1 MCKVQKQRSFK
12 NTVIALL
19 ITCVLIAV
27 LPTESEGAIY
37 EDTIRLHI
45 LASSDSEADQA
56 VKLAIRDRLLDK
68 YSYLLRSEGK
78 IDEAVLCVS
87 ENIRNIEN
95 DCAIWLAELG
105 FDYGAVATLGTEWYD
120 TREYEDFS
128 LPCGYYT
135 SLRILLGNAKGK
147 NWWCVM
153 YPPLCLD
160 LATEDAPRD
169 DAIIGYTKEEISLIS
184 KNGYNVKF
192 KILELISE
200 SVAFSSKN
208 S

>member
-27 LPTESEGAIY
+27 LPTEREGAIY

-153 YPPLCLD
+153 YPPMCLD
-160 LATEDAPRD
+160 VATENV
-169 DAIIGYTKEEISLIS
+169 KEYSESEMTLIS

-192 KILELISE
+192 KLLEIIS
-200 SVAFSSKN
+200 KGLK
-208 S
+208 